1 MFALLTILKWGVPAL
16 ILAAPFILTALYP
29 SARRFLMAAI
39 PIPLFVLAALAAWLW
54 LNQESAILGAVQVR
68 VKEMV
73 AGAELDAAKAVNEQ
87 LRRRNELPPD
97 LATLSVRELKALAR
111 ERRLN
116 IDYPM
121 EKSELVAK
129 IEATFR

>member
-1 MFALLTILKWGVPAL
+1 MDKDNWAAQRPAQQPAQRPAQRPAQ
-16 ILAAPFILTALYP
+16 AAPP
-29 SARRFLMAAI
+29 
-39 PIPLFVLAALAAWLW
+39 
-54 LNQESAILGAVQVR
+54 VR
-68 VKEMV
+68 
-73 AGAELDAAKAVNEQ
+73 

-111 ERRLN
+111 ERKVN
-116 IDYPM
+116 IDYAM

>member
-1 MFALLTILKWGVPAL
+1 M
-16 ILAAPFILTALYP
+16 
-29 SARRFLMAAI
+29 R
-39 PIPLFVLAALAAWLW
+39 
-54 LNQESAILGAVQVR
+54 
-68 VKEMV
+68 
-73 AGAELDAAKAVNEQ
+73 

>member
-1 MFALLTILKWGVPAL
+1 MGLGNVREAGRG
-16 ILAAPFILTALYP
+16 
-29 SARRFLMAAI
+29 ART
-39 PIPLFVLAALAAWLW
+39 
-54 LNQESAILGAVQVR
+54 
-68 VKEMV
+68 
-73 AGAELDAAKAVNEQ
+73 
-87 LRRRNELPPD
+87 

>member
-1 MFALLTILKWGVPAL
+1 MPAAEPRASHWTAPEKIAHKTGFSRLARVRARFHGLCGL
-16 ILAAPFILTALYP
+16 ITGPYHSANLVCTAQTACERERPHRLHQDAP
-29 SARRFLMAAI
+29 
-39 PIPLFVLAALAAWLW
+39 
-54 LNQESAILGAVQVR
+54 
-68 VKEMV
+68 
-73 AGAELDAAKAVNEQ
+73 LDH

>member
-1 MFALLTILKWGVPAL
+1 MRLLAIWTLAAAAAATRDAPAPVAIGLQLLTNGTVAAVRLPNAFFSELRRPHDDWVGHPLRARL
-16 ILAAPFILTALYP
+16 RTEAAPP
-29 SARRFLMAAI
+29 ER
-39 PIPLFVLAALAAWLW
+39 
-54 LNQESAILGAVQVR
+54 
-68 VKEMV
+68 
-73 AGAELDAAKAVNEQ
+73 

>member
-1 MFALLTILKWGVPAL
+1 MRSAAFSSVDLLAMSARLGYGKDDDQEESEYDWRSNYAPHILFLTFCCVFLGTSWIMNEDNRPAQ
-16 ILAAPFILTALYP
+16 AAPP
-29 SARRFLMAAI
+29 
-39 PIPLFVLAALAAWLW
+39 
-54 LNQESAILGAVQVR
+54 VR
-68 VKEMV
+68 
-73 AGAELDAAKAVNEQ
+73 